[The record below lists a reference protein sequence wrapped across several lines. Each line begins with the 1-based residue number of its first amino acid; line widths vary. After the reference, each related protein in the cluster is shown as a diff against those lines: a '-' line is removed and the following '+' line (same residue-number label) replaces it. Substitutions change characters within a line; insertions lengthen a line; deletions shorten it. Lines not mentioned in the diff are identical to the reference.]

1 MKLST
6 RLHERIRYKTWV
18 KVVPSSGPGMLGN
31 IEDISTA
38 GLGIEHDKPVQTG
51 MDCHVYFMLPF
62 NDKEH
67 IIQARCRIA
76 GCRQD
81 EKTGRYQVGLAFLEF
96 VSDPRGTPD
105 IIDGFLHFLDAH
117 HPAS

>member
-1 MKLST
+1 MKLNT

-31 IEDISTA
+31 IEDISTS
-38 GLGIEHDKPVQTG
+38 GLGIEHDKPVQVG
-51 MDCHVYFMLPF
+51 IDCHVYFMLPY

-76 GCRQD
+76 SCRQD
-81 EKTGRYQVGLAFLEF
+81 EATKRYQVGLAFLEF
-96 VSDPRGTPD
+96 VSDPRGTAD
-105 IIDGFLHFLDAH
+105 IIEGFIHYVEQRTPTA
-117 HPAS
+117 